1 LQNSATGSQVEVTAG
16 GTSWICPLPKIVID
30 SFKDGFEEKLKWL
43 VERHAAK
50 DPFEG
55 TASLKIMENLH
66 KYGAELLCALQLH
79 NAFSK
84 GKRIPSHVLL
94 EVHDDSVTSKE
105 FRGVH
110 WEVLEDTRLYV
121 RSKLISDLSVCR
133 IVESPP
139 DANEDRIQIRGDQNT
154 APTQILAVTARKP
167 GFDPIPHRL
176 VTKPM
181 LRIMKGLGIREQLR
195 VLRPPTFEHFKNTLE
210 HSEFGTYQI
219 VHLDVHGSVDDT
231 G

>member
-1 LQNSATGSQVEVTAG
+1 MGS
-16 GTSWICPLPKIVID
+16 L
-30 SFKDGFEEKLKWL
+30 KDGFEEELKWL
-43 VERHAAK
+43 VERYAVK

-55 TASLKIMENLH
+55 TAALRVMENLH
-66 KYGAELLCALQLH
+66 KYGAELLRALQLH
-79 NAFSK
+79 NAFSR
-84 GKRIPSHVLL
+84 GKSTPSHVLL
-94 EVHDDSVTSKE
+94 EVHDDSVASKE
-105 FRGVH
+105 FRRVH
-110 WEVLEDTRLYV
+110 WEALEDPRLYV

-133 IVESPP
+133 IIESPAIVGK
-139 DANEDRIQIRGDQNT
+139 DQTHTRGDQNT

-181 LRIMKGLGIREQLR
+181 LMIMKGLGIREKLR
-195 VLRPPTFEHFKNTLE
+195 VLRPPTFEQLKNVLE
-210 HSEFGTYQI
+210 DSQFGTYQI